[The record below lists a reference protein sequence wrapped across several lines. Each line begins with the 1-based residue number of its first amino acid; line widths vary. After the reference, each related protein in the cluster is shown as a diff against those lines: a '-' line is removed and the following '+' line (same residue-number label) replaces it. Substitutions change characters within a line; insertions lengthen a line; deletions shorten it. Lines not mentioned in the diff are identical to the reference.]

1 MDNPQ
6 IDSEKV
12 KTEILR
18 LAELKYDCCV
28 YNDSPQKTEYLKELI
43 SGREQLN
50 TLDIDLLK
58 SCVSRILIGHF
69 YTIEIE
75 FINGIT
81 IKNITERTDKD
92 DSDNAEC

>member
-1 MDNPQ
+1 M
-6 IDSEKV
+6 
-12 KTEILR
+12 
-18 LAELKYDCCV
+18 
-28 YNDSPQKTEYLKELI
+28 KELI

-69 YTIEIE
+69 YTVEIE
-75 FINGIT
+75 FINGMT

-92 DSDNAEC
+92 DSDNTEC